1 MSASTRRQFVSGAG
15 IVLSGWPL
23 LAHGEAV
30 LHMRSVGVLMG
41 LANDAE
47 TQVRAQAFEEGLK
60 QRGWILN
67 RNIRLLYRFSGGDYS
82 RMQSFAKEFAALKLD
97 CIVGHS
103 TPVVEV
109 LMRATH
115 SIPIV
120 FVAVTDPV
128 GAGFVKSIA
137 RPGGNATGFTILQA
151 TITGKYLSMLK
162 EIEPQVSRVAIA
174 YNPDSAPGAG
184 TFFLEPFVEAAKA
197 FKIEPIIERVHGA
210 NEIRTAMETLGA
222 KPNSGLV
229 VMPDNFTTLHREQFI
244 SLAAQWRIPAI
255 YPYRYFADE
264 GGLISYGVDA
274 VDLFRR
280 ASDYVDRILHGAAP
294 AELPVQAPTKFELVI
309 NLKTA
314 KALGMTV
321 PRVLL
326 AGADDII
333 K

>member
-1 MSASTRRQFVSGAG
+1 MSASTRRQVVRGAG
-15 IVLSGWPL
+15 IALASWPVL
-23 LAHGEAV
+23 ARGEAAV
-30 LHMRSVGVLMG
+30 HMRSVGVLMG

-47 TQVRAQAFEEGLK
+47 TQVRAQAFEAGLK

-82 RMQSFAKEFAALKLD
+82 RMQLFAKEFVALEVD

-103 TPVVEV
+103 TPVVEA
-109 LMRATH
+109 LMHATH

-184 TFFLEPFVEAAKA
+184 SFFLEPFVEAAKT
-197 FKIEPIIERVHGA
+197 FKIEPIIEKVHGA
-210 NEIRTAMETLGA
+210 NEIRSAMKTLGA
-222 KPNSGLV
+222 KPKSGLV

-333 K
+333 E